1 MHERKRKLI
10 KRRKTKLSL
19 EIHIKKNNCTTSFM
33 SVGKL
38 QKKNPLKKYVESDF
52 VLSTVKGIKIMA

>member
-38 QKKNPLKKYVESDF
+38 QKKTHWKNTSKVILYYRQLKV
-52 VLSTVKGIKIMA
+52 